1 MEYIEMIV
9 DFVKAIMEQWDDME
23 SIVIRLIDLA
33 ETVGTW
39 IVG

>member
-1 MEYIEMIV
+1 MEYIELIV

-33 ETVGTW
+33 ESVGAW
-39 IVG
+39 LVG

>member
-1 MEYIEMIV
+1 MELIEMIV

-39 IVG
+39 IIG